1 MEEVRDKLFLCS
13 LCPNMCRFACPMEE
27 AIGTE
32 SSSPQGKARTSLLL
46 LLGELPWTEENARPP
61 YQCLD
66 CQACRRFCPFDFDPS
81 SLYHPVRVEAAERTP
96 PPEVRSRLLHLREQG
111 NPFGER
117 REKKVRG
124 EGEVAYLPGCTA
136 ELREREILSSTLRL
150 LERAGL
156 KAALLEGY
164 CCGLPA
170 FRAGDERRAEEL
182 RREVEGA
189 LRSSGAGTLLLSCP
203 GCFEFLEGLEGAEV
217 VHASTFFLELVEE
230 RKLVLP
236 RLSGRATYHDPCSLG
251 RKKGLFDPP
260 RRLLKELGLEVVE
273 PAKTREDAVCC
284 GGGNP
289 LEEAR
294 QVARRRAE
302 ELRETGAEFAVTSCP
317 TCKWALGREELK
329 IFDLSQVLEGR
340 VSA

>member
-1 MEEVRDKLFLCS
+1 MEDRLLLCS

-27 AIGTE
+27 VVGTE

-46 LLGELPWTEENARPP
+46 LRGELPWTEENTRPP

-81 SLYHPVRVEAAERTP
+81 SLYHPARVEAAGRAP
-96 PPEVRSRLLHLREQG
+96 PPEVRTRLSRLREHG
-111 NPFGER
+111 NPFGEG
-117 REKKVRG
+117 REKRVVGSG
-124 EGEVAYLPGCTA
+124 ELAYFPGCTA
-136 ELREREILSSTLRL
+136 ELRERGILSSTLRL

-156 KAALLEGY
+156 RVAVLEGY

-182 RREVEGA
+182 RGEVEGA

-203 GCFEFLEGLEGAEV
+203 GCLEFLSDLPGV
-217 VHASTFFLELVEE
+217 VHASTFFLRLVEE
-230 RKLVLP
+230 GRLSLP
-236 RLSGRATYHDPCSLG
+236 RLSGRVTYHDPCSLG

-260 RRLLKELGLEVVE
+260 RRLLEELGLEVVE
-273 PAKTREDAVCC
+273 PFRTREEAVCC

-294 QVARRRAE
+294 EVSRRRAR
-302 ELRETGAEFAVTSCP
+302 ELGEVGADFAVTACP
-317 TCKWALGREELK
+317 TCKWALGREGLR
-329 IFDLSQVLEGR
+329 IFDLSQVLEG
-340 VSA
+340 SAWGSSRRG